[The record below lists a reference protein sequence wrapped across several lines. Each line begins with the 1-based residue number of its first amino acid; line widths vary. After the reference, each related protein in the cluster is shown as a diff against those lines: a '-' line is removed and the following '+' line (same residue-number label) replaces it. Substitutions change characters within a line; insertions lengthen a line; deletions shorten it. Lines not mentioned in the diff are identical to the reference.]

1 MANTEQIQKL
11 RSETGAGMLDVK
23 NALDEAGG
31 DLEKAREILRKK
43 GAALAAKKSARETHE
58 GLVVSYIHAGG
69 KIGVLLKIY
78 CETDFVARTDDF
90 QSLADNI
97 AMHIAAMDPEYISP
111 EDIPSEVI
119 EAEKKIY
126 KGQFADSGKPENV
139 IEDIVEGKIKKFG
152 AENSLL
158 EQPFVKDQ
166 DKTIAKLIE
175 EHVAK
180 LGENIQ
186 VGEFTRY
193 EL

>member
-1 MANTEQIQKL
+1 MANTEDIQKL
-11 RSETGAGMLDVK
+11 RSETGAGILDVK
-23 NALDEAGG
+23 EALDEAGG
-31 DLEKAREILRKK
+31 DMENAREILRKK
-43 GAALAAKKSARETHE
+43 GAALAAKKGARETHE

-69 KIGVLLKIY
+69 KIGVLLKLY

-90 QSLADNI
+90 KTLADDV

-111 EDIPSEVI
+111 EDIPEDVI

-126 KGQFADSGKPENV
+126 KEQFADSGKPEDVVEN
-139 IEDIVEGKIKKFG
+139 IVDGKIKKF
-152 AENSLL
+152 ASENSLL

-166 DKTIAKLIE
+166 DKTIDELIK
-175 EHVAK
+175 EHIAK

-186 VGEFTRY
+186 VGDFTRY